1 MNAGK
6 YRFSQLVSFLP
17 KRVFDGIVKRHEGDK
32 WVKHF
37 TCWNQLL
44 VMMFG
49 QLAGCDSIREVA
61 AIIDAIKSKSYHLGF
76 GSGDI
81 KLSNLSY
88 ANANRDYKIFEE
100 FAYHMINLAQSKRIT
115 RPFVLNGKFY
125 AFDSTTIDL
134 CMSLFEWAYFR
145 KTKSG
150 IKVHTLFDVVTQ
162 IPTYIHI
169 TEAKLHDVKAMD
181 EISYEP
187 NAFYIF
193 DKGYYDLARLYRIQC
208 IGSMFIIRAKEHLKY
223 EIVSGEHL
231 RVLSFWGTSENAV
244 RIQIYVAVITYCLV
258 AIVEHDCQLGRTT
271 FNVLRVLSRVLTDK
285 THIRDLF
292 KGSETIED
300 ADDETVQLQFDFK
313 Y

>member
-6 YRFSQLVSFLP
+6 YIFGQLVSFLP

-49 QLAGCDSIREVA
+49 QLAGCDSLREVA

-81 KLSNLSY
+81 KLSDLSY

-100 FAYHMINLAQSKRIT
+100 FACHMINLARARESQGCSFSMASST
-115 RPFVLNGKFY
+115 R
-125 AFDSTTIDL
+125 SIL

-145 KTKSG
+145 KTKGG
-150 IKVHTLFDVVTQ
+150 IKLHTLFDVVIQ
-162 IPTYIHI
+162 IPTCIHI
-169 TEAKLHDVKAMD
+169 TEAKFHDMNAMD
-181 EISYEP
+181 EIPCEL

-193 DKGYYDLARLYRIQC
+193 DKGYYDLARLYRIQS
-208 IGSMFIIRAKEHLKY
+208 IGSMFIL
-223 EIVSGEHL
+223 L
-231 RVLSFWGTSENAV
+231 LN
-244 RIQIYVAVITYCLV
+244 
-258 AIVEHDCQLGRTT
+258 
-271 FNVLRVLSRVLTDK
+271 
-285 THIRDLF
+285 
-292 KGSETIED
+292 
-300 ADDETVQLQFDFK
+300 
-313 Y
+313 